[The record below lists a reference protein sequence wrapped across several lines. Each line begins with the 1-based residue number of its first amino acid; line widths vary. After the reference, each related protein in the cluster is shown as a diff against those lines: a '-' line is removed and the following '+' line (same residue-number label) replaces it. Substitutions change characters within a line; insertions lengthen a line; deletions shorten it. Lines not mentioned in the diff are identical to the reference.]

1 MANINWSAN
10 AEQFKMSEA
19 LYYELMKYLGE
30 HHITI
35 KDFCTQIGLPKCE
48 YMIRKIINR
57 DIQMS
62 AYKSLLDTI
71 AYGCGVLGEIIV
83 GTK

>member
-1 MANINWSAN
+1 MANISWSAN

-19 LYYELMKYLGE
+19 LYYSLIKYLNE
-30 HHITI
+30 NRLTI
-35 KDFCTQIGLPKCE
+35 KDFCAQIGLPKCE

-57 DIQMS
+57 NIQMY